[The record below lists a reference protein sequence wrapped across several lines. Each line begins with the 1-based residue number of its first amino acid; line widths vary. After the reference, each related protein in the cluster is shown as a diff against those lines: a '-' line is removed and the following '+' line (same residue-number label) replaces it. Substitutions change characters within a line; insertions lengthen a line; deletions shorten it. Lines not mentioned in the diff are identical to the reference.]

1 MSHREPVPSF
11 TADELQRKCDECKA
25 AIASQDDLRIRRA
38 MERVC
43 DHCKVVREHLPELA
57 ELRRHIHEMNEKA
70 DKHSIVS

>member
-1 MSHREPVPSF
+1 MSRLEPVISF
-11 TADELQRKCDECKA
+11 SPEELQRKCDECKV
-25 AIASQDDLRIRRA
+25 AIASEDDLRIRQA